1 MEMSLQQ
8 LEQVLLLDRLRHF
21 GHAAEAIGMSQPAFS
36 RSLKRIESELGAR
49 LFERS
54 RRGVE
59 PTEAGRAVLEYAR
72 SALDQANA
80 LQKQLRDLDQSP
92 GSVLSLACAF
102 YPAVLSL
109 PEALAGLSRKMPRL
123 KFELEV
129 VDWFRAL
136 EYVQDGTVEL
146 ALCELGEAENHPGL
160 ECEPVARHPVYFV
173 ARKGH
178 PLTLLEAPRLQDILA
193 YPWACSRIPAR
204 VASTLGAA
212 PVAAGSLDRRTGY
225 FMPAVTSPSIGTAI
239 RLVSGSDLVTP
250 LALGTAADLVDSGT
264 LDIIR
269 FSAPW
274 MSLHYGFAWRRGR
287 ALSPGARAFMSRLR
301 KTEQRVAERER
312 TLAVR
317 FGCDRWDARLKKGKK
332 GPDTFIQ
339 RETETS
345 NR

>member
-1 MEMSLQQ
+1 MGMSLQQ
-8 LEQVLLLDRLRHF
+8 LEQLLLLDRLRHF
-21 GHAAEAIGMSQPAFS
+21 GHAAEALGMSQPAFS

-59 PTEAGRAVLEYAR
+59 PTAAGRAVLEYAR
-72 SALDQANA
+72 SGLDRANA
-80 LQKQLRDLDQSP
+80 LRKQLRDLDQSP
-92 GSVLSLACAF
+92 GGVLSLACAF
-102 YPAVLSL
+102 YPATLSL

-136 EYVQDGTVEL
+136 EYLQDGTVEL
-146 ALCELGEAENHPGL
+146 ALCDLGEAENSPRL
-160 ECEPVARHPVYFV
+160 DCEPVARHPVYFL

-178 PLTLLEAPRLQDILA
+178 PLTLMQEPRLQDILA

-204 VASTLGAA
+204 IAPELGTA
-212 PVAAGSLDRRTGY
+212 PVAAGAFDPRTGY

-239 RLVSGSDLVTP
+239 RVISLSDLISP
-250 LALGTAADLVDSGT
+250 LALGTVAEFVDGGK

-269 FSAPW
+269 YSAPW

-287 ALSPGARAFMSRLR
+287 ALSAGARAF
-301 KTEQRVAERER
+301 KAQIHETEQRVAERER

-317 FGCDRWDARLKKGKK
+317 FGCNRWDARFGST
-332 GPDTFIQ
+332 G
-339 RETETS
+339 R
-345 NR
+345 